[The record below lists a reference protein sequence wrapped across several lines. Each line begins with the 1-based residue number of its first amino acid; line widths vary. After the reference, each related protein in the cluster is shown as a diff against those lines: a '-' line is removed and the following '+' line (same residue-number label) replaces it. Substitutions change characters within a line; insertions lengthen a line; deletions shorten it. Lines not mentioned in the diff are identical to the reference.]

1 MTMQRPRVALSWSS
15 GKDSAWALHRLRQ
28 HNEVDVL
35 ALLTT
40 INETFDR
47 VAMHAVRREL
57 LEEQAKQAGLP
68 LFDVLIPWP
77 CSNEDYE
84 RAMECALNELIDS
97 FDITHVA
104 FGDLY
109 LEDIRAYRETKMQA
123 LKIKPLFPLWGLNT
137 GILAKDM
144 ISAGLKAKITCVDPG
159 KIPASLAGKTFDED
173 FLNDLEADIDPCG
186 ENGEF
191 HTFVYAGPM
200 FKQSIAIE
208 AGEVVERENFIFA
221 DFKSADIRITK

>member
-1 MTMQRPRVALSWSS
+1 
-15 GKDSAWALHRLRQ
+15 
-28 HNEVDVL
+28 
-35 ALLTT
+35 
-40 INETFDR
+40 
-47 VAMHAVRREL
+47 
-57 LEEQAKQAGLP
+57 
-68 LFDVLIPWP
+68 LI
-77 CSNEDYE
+77 
-84 RAMECALNELIDS
+84 AS

-123 LKIKPLFPLWGLNT
+123 LKIKPLFPLWGLDT
-137 GILAKDM
+137 EILAKDM
-144 ISAGLKAKITCVDPG
+144 IAAGLKAKVTCIDPG
-159 KIPASLAGKTFDED
+159 IIPASLAGRTFDED
-173 FLNDLEADIDPCG
+173 FLNELAADIDPCG

-221 DFKSADIRITK
+221 DFKIPDTLRTQ